1 MGIFSRLSD
10 IVNSNL
16 TAILDKAEDPEK
28 IIRLMIL
35 EMRETL
41 VEVRSDAARVIA
53 DRKEAERTL
62 GRLDGAAGDWQQKA
76 ELALS
81 KEREDLARGAL
92 LEKAKLEESAALL
105 RQDLDSLDRALGKH
119 DADIAKLE
127 AKLREAQA
135 KQKTMLARQT
145 SADNNLRVRRQVHD
159 NRIDDAFAR
168 FEKMERR
175 IDDVGGQAE
184 AFDLGHGPIGAK
196 SLSGEIAEL
205 EAGQAIEGELA
216 ALKARLAKQSGS
228 AKKPAARRK

>member
-16 TAILDKAEDPEK
+16 SAILDKAEDPEK

-35 EMRETL
+35 EMKETL
-41 VEVRSDAARVIA
+41 YEVRSDAARIIA

-62 GRLDGAAGDWQQKA
+62 GRLIEAGAEWQRKA

-92 LEKAKLEESAALL
+92 LEKAKLEETAGLL
-105 RQDLDSLDRALGKH
+105 RQDLDSLDAALGKH

-127 AKLREAQA
+127 AKLREAQT
-135 KQKTMLARQT
+135 KQKSMQARQK
-145 SADNNLRVRRQVHD
+145 SADSNLRVRRQVHD
-159 NRIDDAFAR
+159 SRIDDAFAR
-168 FEKMERR
+168 YENMERR
-175 IDDVGGQAE
+175 IDDVEGQAE
-184 AFDLGHGPIGAK
+184 AFDLGQTKTLAD
-196 SLSGEIAEL
+196 EFAEL
-205 EAGQAIEGELA
+205 EADQAIEGELA
-216 ALKARLAKQSGS
+216 ALKARVAKQSGD